1 MRKFSRQVVFINTS
15 PPEERVQLLKPL
27 QEIDD
32 MEDDSDEVYASGLIK
47 RYIKRPVKL
56 ENLSLAD
63 WAAWYDSPGKPYVKP
78 SCKLDIDNYP
88 LETSLCDINDDES
101 EQKNKKRSKARII
114 LSVCFNKEVDSEK
127 HYRELILLF
136 TSWRNETQGLN

>member
-1 MRKFSRQVVFINTS
+1 
-15 PPEERVQLLKPL
+15 
-27 QEIDD
+27 
-32 MEDDSDEVYASGLIK
+32 MEDDSDEVYGSGLIK

-88 LETSLCDINDDES
+88 LETSLCDINDDDNEEDES
-101 EQKNKKRSKARII
+101 EQKNKKDLKPE
-114 LSVCFNKEVDSEK
+114 LSEAFVLTK
-127 HYRELILLF
+127 RLIL
-136 TSWRNETQGLN
+136 RNIIVN